1 MEETKP
7 TNEAGHKARVYGR
20 AVHSSSPPPR
30 FILQLIEETEK
41 FKRLLQ

>member
-20 AVHSSSPPPR
+20 AVHSSPR

>member
-20 AVHSSSPPPR
+20 AVHSSPPR

>member
-20 AVHSSSPPPR
+20 AVHSSPPPR